1 MLNAPCKDCDNR
13 NIGCHGHC
21 KKYQD
26 YAVENKKLSDFRKKN
41 NQTDYDYFEV
51 RKVHLKRGNRI

>member
-13 NIGCHGHC
+13 NIGCHGQC

-26 YAVENKKLSDFRKKN
+26 YSVENKKLNDFRKKN

-51 RKVHLKRGNRI
+51 RKRHLKRGNRI